1 MAVDSVVISVQAGS
15 TMVCLLLPVFF
26 LLCSV
31 STETSFNCSLQGA
44 LDQPAFMSDGDII
57 IGGIFPLH
65 YRMEL
70 PKTDF
75 RSKPL
80 AAQCQG

>member
-1 MAVDSVVISVQAGS
+1 MTVSVIFISVQVCS
-15 TMVCLLLPVFF
+15 TMIYLLLTAFF
-26 LLCSV
+26 IPCSAV
-31 STETSFNCSLQGA
+31 SDPSSKCSLQGDF
-44 LDQPAFMSDGDII
+44 DQPAFMSDGDIT

-65 YRMEL
+65 YRVEL
-70 PKTDF
+70 PTTDY